1 MRTQDEYLKI
11 LRNHTEDLKNRFG
24 IRSLW
29 LFGSVARNEHQ
40 EGSDVDVCVE
50 MAPNLYQLISLK
62 QGLEALLGCTVD
74 VVRMNRNMSP
84 FLKHEIERDG
94 IYVIS

>member
-24 IRSLW
+24 IRSLR

-84 FLKHEIERDG
+84 FLKREIERDG
-94 IYVIS
+94 IYII

>member
-11 LRNHTEDLKNRFG
+11 LRNHAEDLKNRFG
-24 IRSLW
+24 IRSLR

-84 FLKHEIERDG
+84 FLKREIEKDG
-94 IYVIS
+94 IYVI

>member
-11 LRNHTEDLKNRFG
+11 LKNHAEDLKNRFG
-24 IRSLW
+24 IRSLR

-84 FLKHEIERDG
+84 FLKREIEKDG
-94 IYVIS
+94 IYII

>member
-11 LRNHTEDLKNRFG
+11 LRNHAEDLKNRFG
-24 IRSLW
+24 IRSLR

-74 VVRMNRNMSP
+74 VVRMNRNMSL
-84 FLKHEIERDG
+84 FLKHEIEKDG
-94 IYVIS
+94 IYII

>member
-11 LRNHTEDLKNRFG
+11 LRNHAEDLKNRFG
-24 IRSLW
+24 IRSLR

-84 FLKHEIERDG
+84 FLKREIEKDG
-94 IYVIS
+94 ISII

>member
-74 VVRMNRNMSP
+74 VVRMNEYEP
-84 FLKHEIERDG
+84 LFKT
-94 IYVIS
+94 

>member
-11 LRNHTEDLKNRFG
+11 LRNHAEDLKNRFG
-24 IRSLW
+24 IRSLR

-50 MAPNLYQLISLK
+50 MAPNLYQLITLK

-84 FLKHEIERDG
+84 FLKREIERDG
-94 IYVIS
+94 IYII

>member
-11 LRNHTEDLKNRFG
+11 LRNHAEDLKNRFG
-24 IRSLW
+24 IRSLR

-74 VVRMNRNMSP
+74 VVRMNRNMNP
-84 FLKHEIERDG
+84 FLKREIEKDG
-94 IYVIS
+94 IYII

>member
-11 LRNHTEDLKNRFG
+11 LRNHAEDLKNRFG

-84 FLKHEIERDG
+84 FLKREIEKDG
-94 IYVIS
+94 IYII

>member
-11 LRNHTEDLKNRFG
+11 LRNHAEDLKNRFG
-24 IRSLW
+24 IRSLR
-29 LFGSVARNEHQ
+29 LFGSVARSEHQ

-84 FLKHEIERDG
+84 FLKREIERDG

>member
-1 MRTQDEYLKI
+1 MPK
-11 LRNHTEDLKNRFG
+11 DLKNRFG
-24 IRSLW
+24 IRSLR

-84 FLKHEIERDG
+84 FLKREIERDG
-94 IYVIS
+94 IYII

>member
-84 FLKHEIERDG
+84 FLKREIERDG
-94 IYVIS
+94 IYII

>member
-11 LRNHTEDLKNRFG
+11 LRNHAEDLKNRFG
-24 IRSLW
+24 LRSLR

-84 FLKHEIERDG
+84 FLKREIERDG

>member
-84 FLKHEIERDG
+84 FLKREIEKDG
-94 IYVIS
+94 IYII

>member
-11 LRNHTEDLKNRFG
+11 LRNHAEDLKNRFG
-24 IRSLW
+24 IRSLR

-84 FLKHEIERDG
+84 FLKREIERDG
-94 IYVIS
+94 IYVIF

>member
-11 LRNHTEDLKNRFG
+11 LRNHAEDLKNRFG
-24 IRSLW
+24 IRSLR

-50 MAPNLYQLISLK
+50 MAPNLYQLITLK

-84 FLKHEIERDG
+84 FLKREIEKDG
-94 IYVIS
+94 IYII

>member
-84 FLKHEIERDG
+84 FLKREIERDG

>member
-11 LRNHTEDLKNRFG
+11 LRNHAEDLKNRFG
-24 IRSLW
+24 IRSLR

-50 MAPNLYQLISLK
+50 MAPTFIN
-62 QGLEALLGCTVD
+62 
-74 VVRMNRNMSP
+74 
-84 FLKHEIERDG
+84 
-94 IYVIS
+94 

>member
-11 LRNHTEDLKNRFG
+11 LRNHAEDLKNRFG
-24 IRSLW
+24 IRSLR

-84 FLKHEIERDG
+84 FLKREIEKDG

>member
-11 LRNHTEDLKNRFG
+11 LKNHAEDLKNRFG
-24 IRSLW
+24 IRSLR

-84 FLKHEIERDG
+84 FLKREIERDG

>member
-11 LRNHTEDLKNRFG
+11 LRNHAEDLKNRFG
-24 IRSLW
+24 IRSLR

-84 FLKHEIERDG
+84 FLKREIEKDG
-94 IYVIS
+94 IYII

>member
-11 LRNHTEDLKNRFG
+11 LRNHAEDLKNRFG
-24 IRSLW
+24 IRSLR

-74 VVRMNRNMSP
+74 VVRMMNRNMSP
-84 FLKHEIERDG
+84 FLKREIEKDG
-94 IYVIS
+94 IYII

>member
-24 IRSLW
+24 IRSLR

-84 FLKHEIERDG
+84 FLKREIEKDG

>member
-11 LRNHTEDLKNRFG
+11 LRNHAEDLKNRFG
-24 IRSLW
+24 IRSLR

-84 FLKHEIERDG
+84 FLKREIERDG

>member
-11 LRNHTEDLKNRFG
+11 LRNHAEDLKNRFG
-24 IRSLW
+24 IRSLR

-84 FLKHEIERDG
+84 FLKREIERDG
-94 IYVIS
+94 IYII

>member
-11 LRNHTEDLKNRFG
+11 LRNHAEDLKNRFG
-24 IRSLW
+24 IRSLR

-74 VVRMNRNMSP
+74 VVRMNRNMSL
-84 FLKHEIERDG
+84 FLKHEIEKDG
-94 IYVIS
+94 IYVI

>member
-24 IRSLW
+24 IRSLR

-84 FLKHEIERDG
+84 FLKREIEKDG
-94 IYVIS
+94 IYII

>member
-84 FLKHEIERDG
+84 FLKREIEKDG

>member
-11 LRNHTEDLKNRFG
+11 LRNHAEDLKNRFG
-24 IRSLW
+24 IRSLR

-84 FLKHEIERDG
+84 FLKREI
-94 IYVIS
+94 ISVH

>member
-11 LRNHTEDLKNRFG
+11 LRNHAEDLKNRFG
-24 IRSLW
+24 IHSLR

-84 FLKHEIERDG
+84 FLKREIEKDG

>member
-11 LRNHTEDLKNRFG
+11 LRNHAEDLKNRFG
-24 IRSLW
+24 LRSLR

-74 VVRMNRNMSP
+74 VVRMNRNMSL
-84 FLKHEIERDG
+84 FLKHEIEKDG
-94 IYVIS
+94 IYVI

>member
-11 LRNHTEDLKNRFG
+11 LKNHAEDLKNRFG
-24 IRSLW
+24 IRSLR

-74 VVRMNRNMSP
+74 VVRMNRNMSL
-84 FLKHEIERDG
+84 FLKHEIEKDG
-94 IYVIS
+94 IYVI

>member
-11 LRNHTEDLKNRFG
+11 LRNHAEDLKNRFG
-24 IRSLW
+24 IRSLR

-50 MAPNLYQLISLK
+50 MVPNLYQLISLK

-84 FLKHEIERDG
+84 FLKHEIEKDG
-94 IYVIS
+94 IYII

>member
-11 LRNHTEDLKNRFG
+11 LRNHAEKKKNRFG
-24 IRSLW
+24 IRSLR

-84 FLKHEIERDG
+84 FLKREIEKDG
-94 IYVIS
+94 IYII